1 MFLLRIKKGGDGET
15 KTMLGRRRLWMGK
28 RDFFQLEGLG
38 EVSRLLGRLGT
49 KGSLHRDSGNSKAQR
64 LT

>member
-1 MFLLRIKKGGDGET
+1 MFLLRIKKGGGDGET

-38 EVSRLLGRLGT
+38 DLSRMLGRLGT
-49 KGSLHRDSGNSKAQR
+49 KGSFHISIGNSKVQ
-64 LT
+64 